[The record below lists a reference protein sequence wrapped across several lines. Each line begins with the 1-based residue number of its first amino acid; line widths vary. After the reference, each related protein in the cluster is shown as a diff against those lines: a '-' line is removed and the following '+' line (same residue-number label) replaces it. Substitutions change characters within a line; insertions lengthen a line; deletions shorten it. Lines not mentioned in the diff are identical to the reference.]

1 MSVTRKFYS
10 ERAAD
15 ARRDADTANLAN
27 VRDRHLRAA
36 AAWDVMAARLART
49 ERMRAETD
57 ARKSAEREA
66 EAALIAAEV
75 EAEEDEHEVEAIS

>member
-15 ARRDADTANLAN
+15 ARRSAESASLAN

-36 AAWDVMAARLART
+36 DAWDVMAARLART

-66 EAALIAAEV
+66 EALATV
-75 EAEEDEHEVEAIS
+75 EAEVADVEEVAAIS

>member
-36 AAWDVMAARLART
+36 AAWEVMAARLART

-57 ARKSAEREA
+57 ARKAAEHAA
-66 EAALIAAEV
+66 EAALVAAGV
-75 EAEEDEHEVEAIS
+75 EAEEEEHEVAAIL